1 MASLKAAKLATRTQH
16 RKQASTRTQVLRPQ
30 TDRRPETD
38 RTDGALLSAHGL
50 RSCVAPIAFPQRLY
64 VAFPQRLYVPFP
76 QRLFVAFPHAYLLLF
91 RNAAPVAVGTSAQK
105 KGLANVLA
113 KERQSHCRQRKENEQ
128 GPGPIGKRGR
138 GHRLR
143 ACLLA
148 GVALGRELVEVARF
162 TVRLVLVVPKF
173 CLA

>member
-38 RTDGALLSAHGL
+38 RTDAALLSAHGL
-50 RSCVAPIAFPQRLY
+50 RSCVAPI
-64 VAFPQRLYVPFP
+64 AFPQRLYVPFP

-91 RNAAPVAVGTSAQK
+91 RNAAPVAVGTCSQK